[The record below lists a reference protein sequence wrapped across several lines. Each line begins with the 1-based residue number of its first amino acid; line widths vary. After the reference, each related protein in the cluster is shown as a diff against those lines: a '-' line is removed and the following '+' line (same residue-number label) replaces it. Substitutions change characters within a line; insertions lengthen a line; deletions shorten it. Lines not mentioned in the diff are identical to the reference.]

1 MTDKE
6 LMQKRVLP
14 ALQQLYLEADNWFNC
29 GNFPNFSINWEK
41 INAIVKY
48 IKAENP
54 KYDARFILESFY
66 IPEERQK
73 EILKKATANLRH
85 YWRWPYKSQII
96 YTPAQIKEMKAE
108 LAKYKED
115 DFEYKH
121 LKEKIDNNSRYK
133 KQDKL
138 WKEYFKQLTALSE
151 QLENKEITR
160 KEYNKKEEELA
171 KSYGCTLRSRDAEV
185 VYFEIW
191 NYAPTNSKEKY
202 DRYKAIWEFI
212 ISTKTLKNEEIVERL
227 VDEYFEK
234 QKIAQGITD
243 NKMDAREFEEL
254 KNVQQYM
261 REAWTFIENYYKLY
275 GDK

>member
-6 LMQKRVLP
+6 LMQRRVLP
-14 ALQQLYLEADNWFNC
+14 ALQQLYSEADNWFTV
-29 GNFPNFSINWEK
+29 GYPNFSITWEQ
-41 INAIVKY
+41 INAI
-48 IKAENP
+48 IKFIKVEKP
-54 KYDARFILESFY
+54 EYDARFILECFY
-66 IPEERQK
+66 VPEDRQQ

-96 YTPAQIKEMKAE
+96 YTTSQIKEMRSE

-121 LKEKIDNNSRYK
+121 LKEKIDNNSKYK

-138 WKEYFKQLTALSE
+138 WKEYFKQLSELSE
-151 QLENKEITR
+151 QLEKKEITQ

-191 NYAPTNSKEKY
+191 NYAPTNSKENF

-212 ISTKTLKNEEIVERL
+212 ISTKTLKNEDIVEKL

-243 NKMDAREFEEL
+243 NKMDAREYDEF

-275 GDK
+275 GDE

>member
-6 LMQKRVLP
+6 LMQRRVLP
-14 ALQQLYLEADNWFNC
+14 ALQQLYSEADNWFAI
-29 GNFPNFSINWEK
+29 GHPNFSITWEQ
-41 INAIVKY
+41 INAI
-48 IKAENP
+48 IKFIKVEKP
-54 KYDARFILESFY
+54 EYDARFILECFY
-66 IPEERQK
+66 VPEDRQQ

-96 YTPAQIKEMKAE
+96 YTTFQIKEMKAE
-108 LAKYKED
+108 LAKYKEG

-121 LKEKIDNNSRYK
+121 LKEKIDNNSKYK

-138 WKEYFKQLTALSE
+138 WKEYFKQLSELSE
-151 QLENKEITR
+151 QLEKKEITR

-171 KSYGCTLRSRDAEV
+171 KSYGCTLRSRDAEI

-191 NYAPTNSKEKY
+191 NYAPTNSIEKF

-212 ISTKTLKNEEIVERL
+212 ISTKTLKNEDIVEKL

-243 NKMDAREFEEL
+243 NKMDAREYDEF
-254 KNVQQYM
+254 KNVQKYM
-261 REAWTFIENYYKLY
+261 KEAWTFIENYYKLY
-275 GDK
+275 GNK